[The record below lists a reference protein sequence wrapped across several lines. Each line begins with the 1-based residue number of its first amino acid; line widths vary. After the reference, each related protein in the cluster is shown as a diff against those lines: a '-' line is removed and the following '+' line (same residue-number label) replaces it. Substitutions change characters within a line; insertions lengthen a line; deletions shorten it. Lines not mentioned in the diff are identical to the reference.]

1 MFLLLVVQRTVCR
14 SGVLSIV
21 IYRSEV
27 NLGLPPAEGKARFGR
42 TSSEESMKSCVASRS
57 SEEFSLL
64 NEVSYVLD
72 GRAGD
77 ELRAKA
83 GEMGQSLGESLNR

>member
-1 MFLLLVVQRTVCR
+1 MFLFLVVQWTVCR
-14 SGVLSIV
+14 SGALSIV

-42 TSSEESMKSCVASRS
+42 TSSEESMKSCVASRT

-83 GEMGQSLGESLNR
+83 GELGQSLGESLNR

>member
-1 MFLLLVVQRTVCR
+1 MDC
-14 SGVLSIV
+14 LSLWGV
-21 IYRSEV
+21 IYCYLQVRGQS
-27 NLGLPPAEGKARFGR
+27 GSAPAEGKARFGR
-42 TSSEESMKSCVASRS
+42 TSSEESMKSCVASRT

-72 GRAGD
+72 GHAGD

-83 GEMGQSLGESLNR
+83 GELGRSLGENLNR